1 MTVFEVTRAV
11 YEGLVSGSQE
21 YSEAQI
27 KDMLQTLYQTKDI
40 NPPYFF
46 SFSFSVGVYLPLLS
60 PLAFPPL
67 ITLFQ
72 YLKLRFLKKKH
83 LKTD

>member
-1 MTVFEVTRAV
+1 
-11 YEGLVSGSQE
+11 
-21 YSEAQI
+21 
-27 KDMLQTLYQTKDI
+27 LYQTKDI

-72 YLKLRFLKKKH
+72 YLKLRFLKKKAH

>member
-1 MTVFEVTRAV
+1 
-11 YEGLVSGSQE
+11 
-21 YSEAQI
+21 
-27 KDMLQTLYQTKDI
+27 MLKTLYTTKEI

-67 ITLFQ
+67 ITMFQ
-72 YLKLRFLKKKH
+72 YLKLKKFGKPAKLKNE
-83 LKTD
+83 